1 MLAWIVGSIKP
12 ETIAIFIPILGV
24 LGGIM
29 IAIVAVIVKGR
40 NKDLEHRERL
50 MAMEKGIA
58 LPEPKQEYRRPTY
71 SGRRVAGLM
80 ILGFGLALSIALW
93 TDAGAEGGVWGL
105 LFVFT
110 GIGLLIAAALDKRE
124 YEAAKREEEM
134 SKNSM

>member
-1 MLAWIVGSIKP
+1 L
-12 ETIAIFIPILGV
+12 IAIT
-24 LGGIM
+24 
-29 IAIVAVIVKGR
+29 AVIVKGR

-58 LPEPKQEYRRPTY
+58 LPEPRMEIRRPAY

-80 ILGFGLALSIALW
+80 ILGFGLALTIALW
-93 TDAGAEGGVWGL
+93 TVEGAKAGTWGL

-124 YEAAKREEEM
+124 YEAAKREEGL
-134 SKNSM
+134 S